1 MHYLPQELFAK
12 TKLMD
17 KNQIHNLKLATTLAN
32 LAEIYKQKSEGPKA
46 AIDLNVAARTVRDY
60 PGNIFD
66 AYSGG
71 FMTSLPGIDKTSYDL
86 IKEFFETGR
95 IKLYDEVRAQYPDE
109 LIKFIR
115 ISGLGKKRIFRL
127 YELLDLKSMNDL
139 HEKVHETGIYKL
151 ILENTSL
158 DKEPINEI
166 QIKRLIDSVDYYYR
180 IEGLTPRGFLEF
192 FVESIM
198 NEFNGIKE
206 VKKTVFTGSMRRK
219 KPFVRDIDILL
230 LPEFNTDKYDSKKS
244 ELLLKKLCNLSFI
257 NELTAINSK
266 ADNISGRF
274 KTTLGLDMEIIITCS
289 KTWPLDLFYTTGSRE
304 HVKRVEEIAMQRG
317 LFSGSSIKLEPETI
331 TGDFEDN
338 SDEAIYKM
346 LDLQYIPP
354 ELRENNDEIELALNK
369 KLPELIKLE
378 DIKGDLHVHSS
389 WSDGIIDF
397 DEMVAKVKAFG
408 YEYLAIS
415 DHSVSN
421 LYGMGLSEK
430 RIIEKLEYIKNLEA
444 KVKALKILMGGE
456 VDIKSAGKLDYDES
470 ILKKMDIV
478 LSSMHSNYTNSFEEN
493 TIRVVSAI
501 ENSNVN
507 IIAHPT
513 GVVFGARAPY
523 LLDIDRI
530 IEAAAMYG
538 KALEI
543 NSYFIRLD
551 LNENYSRKVKAR
563 GGRIAINT
571 DSHRLNNM
579 DMIKLGVDVARR
591 AGLEKEDVINTM
603 SLEELMEWKQE
614 TARIKK

>member
-1 MHYLPQELFAK
+1 
-12 TKLMD
+12 MD

-32 LAEIYKQKSEGPKA
+32 LAEIYKQKSDGTKA
-46 AIDLNVAARTVRDY
+46 AIDLNVAARTIRDY

-66 AYSGG
+66 AYNRG
-71 FMTSLPGIDKTSYDL
+71 FIASLPGIDETAYEL
-86 IKEFFETGR
+86 IEEFFETGR
-95 IKLYDEVRAQYPDE
+95 IKLYDEIRGQYPDE

-115 ISGLGKKRIFRL
+115 ISGLGKKRIFKL
-127 YELLDLKSMNDL
+127 YELLDLKSMSDL
-139 HEKVHETGIYKL
+139 RQKVHETGIYKL

-158 DKEPINEI
+158 DEEHINEI
-166 QIKRLIDSVDYYYR
+166 QIKRLIDSVDYYYC

-198 NEFNGIKE
+198 NEFGRMKE
-206 VKKTVFTGSMRRK
+206 VKRAAFTGSMRRK
-219 KPFVRDIDILL
+219 KSFVRDIDILL
-230 LPEFNTDKYDSKKS
+230 LPEFNTDEYDSKKS
-244 ELLLKKLCNLSFI
+244 ELLLKKLCNLTFI

-266 ADNISGRF
+266 PDNISGRF

-289 KTWPLDLFYTTGSRE
+289 NAWPLDLFYTTGSKE

-317 LFSGSSIKLEPETI
+317 LFNGSSIQLNSQLKMRSNKPEAI
-331 TGDFEDN
+331 AGFEDN
-338 SDEAIYKM
+338 SDAIIYKM

-354 ELRENNDEIELALNK
+354 ELRENNNEIGLALNK
-369 KLPELIKLE
+369 RLPELIKLK

-389 WSDGIIDF
+389 WSDGLIDF
-397 DEMVAKVKAFG
+397 DEMATKAKVLG

-415 DHSVSN
+415 DHSISN
-421 LYGMGLSEK
+421 IYGKGLNEE
-430 RIIEKLEYIKNLEA
+430 RIIEKFEYIKYLKA
-444 KVKALKILMGGE
+444 KTKVLKILMGGE
-456 VDIKSAGKLDYDES
+456 VDIKSIGKMDYGEH
-470 ILKKMDIV
+470 ILEQMDIV
-478 LSSMHSNYTNSFEEN
+478 LGSMHSNYTNSFEEN
-493 TIRVVSAI
+493 TLRVISAI

-523 LLDIDRI
+523 LLDMERI
-530 IEAAAMYG
+530 IEAAAAHG

-551 LNENYSRKVKAR
+551 LNENYSRKVKAI
-563 GGRIAINT
+563 GGKIAINT
-571 DSHRLNNM
+571 DSHRLNNL

-603 SLEELMEWKQE
+603 SLGELMNWKQK
-614 TARIKK
+614 TARYKK

>member
-571 DSHRLNNM
+571 DSHRLNNL